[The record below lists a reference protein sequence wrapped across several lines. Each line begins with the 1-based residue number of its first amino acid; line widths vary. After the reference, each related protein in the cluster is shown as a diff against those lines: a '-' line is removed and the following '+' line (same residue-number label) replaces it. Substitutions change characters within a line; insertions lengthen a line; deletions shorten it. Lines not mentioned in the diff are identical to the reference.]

1 MDQIRETNT
10 ECERTDAVR
19 QLWEVHAEIV
29 KKRGYHIDQLLKAW
43 TQRESAK
50 LSSPGAQVDFDELS
64 ANGCAPQLLAALLAL
79 GKWSPA
85 TEGFWQ
91 QIYGNPEKRRRVVKS
106 LEKAAS
112 TFELAVVRQMPRV
125 SHGCVPAM

>member
-1 MDQIRETNT
+1 
-10 ECERTDAVR
+10 
-19 QLWEVHAEIV
+19 
-29 KKRGYHIDQLLKAW
+29 
-43 TQRESAK
+43 
-50 LSSPGAQVDFDELS
+50 VDFDELS

-79 GKWSPA
+79 VKWSPA

-91 QIYGNPEKRRRVVKS
+91 QIHGNPEKRRRVVKS

-125 SHGCVPAM
+125 SHGCVPAMYLTSASPVFSSFLPDLRRINGAQNSDSPRRHHFPTSSNKQKIDSPERLRQHSG